1 MATSRTAR
9 RNLARQNLNTA
20 RKDAKGKL
28 LTSGLN
34 EIAGLVEFGLEATAD
49 NRSAYDAFEKGA
61 EELGIEMDSGSGIF
75 GKVKNFMTRSF
86 TSPDEMMDKEFISNE
101 NRIYTGADVSFMGRM
116 RSSKDPQVQMTLANL
131 EKDGTPLTEALNIG
145 QDIEGGMSESDIQFK
160 ANESIKRRGMR
171 SNRQS
176 IGSMDSGTGT
186 LSQLSGIESS
196 MSTNTKGFFDK
207 LNFDFTKEN
216 AIPEGNLFN
225 KDFKLD
231 EGQRELIK
239 TFTGPDGAEL
249 KANSKGQIYYLNK
262 NGNAKVVV
270 PGSDEWKKIGLD
282 EMEMTNDKGME

>member
-61 EELGIEMDSGSGIF
+61 EELGIEMDSGSGIM
-75 GKVKNFMTRSF
+75 GKVKNFMTKSF
-86 TSPDEMMDKEFISNE
+86 TSPDKMMDKEFISNE